1 MTFLAYLTFIP
12 LQIVWLPL
20 SLIGVI
26 MVGYRQ
32 LAVSKKLGVSQT
44 AVEIING
51 RWAMDVF
58 GLRRDGAARKLAAD
72 IPNNSVGGLWLTL
85 FPLWLTH
92 KILGVQ
98 FLYPT
103 LPTPEKAAI
112 ANLVPSRTMVFDEI
126 IETNLGD
133 AAQFVVLGA
142 GLDTRAYGTLSQ
154 SGIVIFELDQ
164 AVDQAHKRKYLA
176 AAKIESS
183 HVRFVEVDFSD
194 GDWINSLLATDY
206 DPERKTIFLWEGVTL
221 YLSKRAVEATL
232 RALMGNAASGSVVI
246 ADIYAERFVKLTRN
260 KVISWSLELTGEE
273 IVFGLDCSIDA
284 EQHLE
289 RFVASQGLKLGQH
302 QFLGGNHKKGSFMAV
317 AEMVI

>member
-1 MTFLAYLTFIP
+1 MTFLAYLIFIP

-20 SLIGVI
+20 SLLGVI

-51 RWAMDVF
+51 RWAMEVF
-58 GLRRDGAARKLAAD
+58 GLRRDDAARKLAAD
-72 IPNNSVGGLWLTL
+72 IPNNSVRGLWLTL

-92 KILGVQ
+92 KILGMQ

-126 IETNLGD
+126 IETHLGD

-142 GLDTRAYGTLSQ
+142 GLDTRAYGTLKQ
-154 SGIVIFELDQ
+154 SGVVIYELDQ
-164 AVDQAHKRKYLA
+164 AVDQAHKRKHLV

-183 HVRFVEVDFSD
+183 HVRFVEVDFSN
-194 GDWINSLLATDY
+194 GDWISSLLATDY
-206 DPERKTIFLWEGVTL
+206 DPEKKTIFLWEGVTL
-221 YLSKRAVEATL
+221 YLSKQAVVATL
-232 RALMGNAASGSVVI
+232 SALIEHAAIGSVVV
-246 ADIYAERFVKLTRN
+246 ADIYAERFVKLTKN
-260 KVISWSLELTGEE
+260 KAIRWSLELTGEE
-273 IVFGLDCSIDA
+273 IVFGLDCSTDA
-284 EQHLE
+284 EQHLGN
-289 RFVASQGLKLGQH
+289 FVASQGLKLGKH
-302 QFLGGNHKKGSFMAV
+302 QFLGSNHKNGPFMAV